1 MIIALVIALI
11 VCVALIVLLASK
23 NAFLKGKVITYEAR
37 TVILDETENLQK
49 KNATLEDQWV
59 KLSAKT
65 SEAAA
70 AFEEMKPPR
79 NLMFLT
85 IK

>member
-1 MIIALVIALI
+1 MIIALIIALI

-23 NAFLKGKVITYEAR
+23 NAFLKGKVLTYEAR
-37 TVILDETENLQK
+37 TVIL
-49 KNATLEDQWV
+49 
-59 KLSAKT
+59 
-65 SEAAA
+65 
-70 AFEEMKPPR
+70 KPPR